1 VGGGDKL
8 VEDDVVAVDG
18 RWMVIIVDGLKRV
31 DPLLAYFKQP
41 QYEIVVSTQSY
52 SDPENTTLYTI
63 KQRRRE
69 GRREKTR
76 G

>member
-1 VGGGDKL
+1 
-8 VEDDVVAVDG
+8 
-18 RWMVIIVDGLKRV
+18 MVIIVDGLKRV

-63 KQRRRE
+63 KDKGDARAEESRQE
-69 GRREKTR
+69 DEMIELPAR
-76 G
+76 GLTFLQASL